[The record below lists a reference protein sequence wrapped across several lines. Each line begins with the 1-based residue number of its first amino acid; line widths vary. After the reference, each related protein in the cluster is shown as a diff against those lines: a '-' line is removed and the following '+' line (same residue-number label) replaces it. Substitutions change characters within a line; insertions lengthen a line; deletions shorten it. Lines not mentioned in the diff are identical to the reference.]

1 MYVLSFCIV
10 WLVRPSKSAFASLTL
25 FLLNWMLFKV
35 QTLAKK
41 CKSEVESDE
50 KLIST
55 GEGKVL
61 CFASQGASGVS
72 AAES

>member
-1 MYVLSFCIV
+1 MRL
-10 WLVRPSKSAFASLTL
+10 LNT

-72 AAES
+72 AEKKLDPLVINGAK